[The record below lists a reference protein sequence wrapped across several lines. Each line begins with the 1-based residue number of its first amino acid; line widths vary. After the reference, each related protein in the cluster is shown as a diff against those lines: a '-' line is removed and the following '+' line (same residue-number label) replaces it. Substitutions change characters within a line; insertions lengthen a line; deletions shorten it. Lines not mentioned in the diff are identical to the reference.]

1 MKPMKR
7 THCRKVLRDVS
18 ECSHREPVLHSN
30 HVVLR
35 SNADVMA
42 KRCFFFLTIKIY
54 TYIFNLIN
62 CFKLNKLIFSICS
75 TFLGKKV
82 CVESHV
88 NKLGRF
94 VSRKY

>member
-1 MKPMKR
+1 MQPPGACATFKS
-7 THCRKVLRDVS
+7 CRAAFECGRYGEKV
-18 ECSHREPVLHSN
+18 
-30 HVVLR
+30 
-35 SNADVMA
+35 
-42 KRCFFFLTIKIY
+42 FFFLTIKIY